1 MVLQGRIESLL
12 GLNAAIFDARQLNMV
27 RCEAGQL
34 LTEAVSRHELRA
46 QTRQIHIT
54 QQIDPGEVRLDT
66 GKMALILDNLLANA
80 IDFSPQG
87 GEIVLAARRAPDAW
101 HFDCIDAGCGVAPD
115 DSERIFQPFVQGRL
129 PAPVARRGSG
139 VGLSIVRELANA
151 MGGKVDL
158 LASAQGAHF
167 RVEIPDAH

>member
-1 MVLQGRIESLL
+1 M
-12 GLNAAIFDARQLNMV
+12 
-27 RCEAGQL
+27 
-34 LTEAVSRHELRA
+34 
-46 QTRQIHIT
+46 
-54 QQIDPGEVRLDT
+54 
-66 GKMALILDNLLANA
+66 
-80 IDFSPQG
+80 
-87 GEIVLAARRAPDAW
+87 
-101 HFDCIDAGCGVAPD
+101 APD